1 MALPVPWEYE
11 ARLDLCLLQGQEC
24 PETFWVKVLETLSWQ
39 ERRRGAGL
47 NQIGIGGEG
56 EEGISIEIEAGG
68 GKKTDEH
75 LTTEIGEIEEILG
88 GGERGEGGGTIIGG
102 RGSGSK
108 MMAGEGEGTR
118 GEEDKVQVG
127 AGTGVER
134 EGEMKKGLSMLLQ
147 EVG

>member
-1 MALPVPWEYE
+1 M
-11 ARLDLCLLQGQEC
+11 
-24 PETFWVKVLETLSWQ
+24 
-39 ERRRGAGL
+39 
-47 NQIGIGGEG
+47 I
-56 EEGISIEIEAGG
+56 
-68 GKKTDEH
+68 
-75 LTTEIGEIEEILG
+75 EIGEIEGILG
-88 GGERGEGGGTIIGG
+88 GGERGEGGGTTTGE

-118 GEEDKVQVG
+118 GEEDKVQVE

>member
-1 MALPVPWEYE
+1 M
-11 ARLDLCLLQGQEC
+11 
-24 PETFWVKVLETLSWQ
+24 
-39 ERRRGAGL
+39 
-47 NQIGIGGEG
+47 
-56 EEGISIEIEAGG
+56 GG
-68 GKKTDEH
+68 GKKIDEH

-108 MMAGEGEGTR
+108 MMAGEGGGTR

-134 EGEMKKGLSMLLQ
+134 EEEMKKGLSMLLQ